1 MYKEQVVHGGLTFDF
16 LDKFSDSK
24 LYVRHHRTGNLTFV
38 GLASMPALLEC
49 VNDLK
54 NSKEK
59 RTTLTRICSILDKQ
73 HETLPISDDII
84 SSGLLLEIVHV
95 LESSSSYK
103 TKYLAL
109 YILLVCTIQPI
120 PEGSLLVD
128 EKCLYVLFKLLTCDC
143 DLMFT
148 IAPDPMKTTCAT
160 WSCVCLF
167 NILRDPRVGNHVCGV
182 LLEHDFAKVLTSRM
196 TNMRSFECFECLF
209 QLIGQF
215 CTVVKRAFPD
225 KIEIFTDIARQFPG
239 IIARQHLSDGTIA
252 MSAFECLYT
261 IISADQRLFVAACE
275 CNLFLTLLDSL
286 NKKCFAPC
294 FRCLNLFCHEEIP
307 QEMCSGKFSA
317 IVMSMFP
324 SLDAPEL
331 KELFIFMKKMI
342 LGRVVDVDIPE
353 ITMKVLDRLENA
365 SFAVTIEC
373 SQFLVAIFGC
383 IVNHVPPCERV
394 IIDRVIELIAET
406 LEQKSDSSLS
416 ETLTALIEFTKNP
429 ELMSS
434 LTSMST
440 LKEALM
446 ELSNDHFKNQIE
458 LILTQL
464 NAVL

>member
-1 MYKEQVVHGGLTFDF
+1 MYKQHGVHGGMTFDF

-24 LYVRHHRTGNLTFV
+24 LFVRHHGTGNPTFV
-38 GLASMPALLEC
+38 ALTSMPALLRC
-49 VNDLK
+49 VNDMK

-59 RTTLTRICSILDKQ
+59 RTTLTQICSILEKQ
-73 HETLPISDDII
+73 HETLPILDDII
-84 SSGLLLEIVHV
+84 SSGLLLEIVQV
-95 LESSSSYK
+95 LEGSSSYE

-109 YILLVCTIQPI
+109 RILLVCTIQPI
-120 PEGSLLVD
+120 PERSLLVD
-128 EKCLYVLFKLLTCDC
+128 EKCLHILFKLLTCDC
-143 DLMFT
+143 DMMFT

-182 LLEHDFAKVLTSRM
+182 LLEHDFAQVLTSRM
-196 TNMRSFECFECLF
+196 TNMRSFECFKCLF
-209 QLIGQF
+209 HLIGQF

-225 KIEIFTDIARQFPG
+225 KIELFMDISRQFPS

-261 IISADQRLFVAACE
+261 IISADERLFVAACE

-294 FRCLNLFCHEEIP
+294 FRCLNLFCHDEIP
-307 QEMCSGKFSA
+307 QEMCSDKFGD

-324 SLDAPEL
+324 SLDAPDL

-342 LGRVVDVDIPE
+342 LGRVRDVDIPKFTMQVLE
-353 ITMKVLDRLENA
+353 IRENA
-365 SFAVTIEC
+365 SFAVTLEC
-373 SQFLVAIFGC
+373 SEFLVAIFNC
-383 IVNHVPPCERV
+383 ITNHVPPCDPV

-416 ETLTALIEFTKNP
+416 ETLTVLIEFTKNSTAI
-429 ELMSS
+429 SS
-434 LTSMST
+434 LTSLWT

-446 ELSNDHFKNQIE
+446 ELSNDHFKDQIE